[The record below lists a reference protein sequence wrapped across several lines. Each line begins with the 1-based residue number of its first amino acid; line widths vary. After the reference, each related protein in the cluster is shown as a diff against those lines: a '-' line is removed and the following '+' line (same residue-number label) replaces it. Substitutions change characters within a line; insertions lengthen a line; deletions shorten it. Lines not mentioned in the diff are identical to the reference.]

1 MECMHNITI
10 ISEIQRRNR
19 ATGTC
24 LWRCDFSAR
33 NRGLAEST
41 FILFFHSRTMRD
53 IEFGSWKGIQD
64 SISLA
69 IHSAIKAAGFY
80 TLFYV
85 CFLFRDISCN
95 VCVGPLTLNSWSL
108 AQ

>member
-1 MECMHNITI
+1 MITTERMHNITI

-33 NRGLAEST
+33 NKGLAEST
-41 FILFFHSRTMRD
+41 FVLFSHSRAMRD

-69 IHSAIKAAGFY
+69 IHSGEGNRTPLQYSCLENPMDGGAWY
-80 TLFYV
+80 TLA
-85 CFLFRDISCN
+85 
-95 VCVGPLTLNSWSL
+95 T
-108 AQ
+108 

>member
-1 MECMHNITI
+1 MITTECMHNITI
-10 ISEIQRRNR
+10 VSDIQRRNR

-41 FILFFHSRTMRD
+41 FILFFHSRAMRD

-80 TLFYV
+80 TFYMWV
-85 CFLFRDISCN
+85 SCSERFR
-95 VCVGPLTLNSWSL
+95 VMCVLVH
-108 AQ
+108 